1 MASKKGKPLGII
13 KLESKDMAI
22 FPMND
27 VFLNFTFEMMEHWEA
42 LRMAVNLLIEAFKQ
56 VMPDAR
62 LYLIEGEIEVRTQ
75 FKHYLA
81 NEDGDVT
88 TRDQDIRMLELD
100 VSTTYVEFQNK
111 ANPTVPI
118 KTRSVEYFGLG
129 IGHGKG
135 MVANQIW
142 LLAEDVKELLHGET
156 FTRYI
161 LKDEVT
167 GKDHPENSGIMY
179 VSLTKLAQGNTPVGE
194 LASFLLGIN
203 PDPQNEVVKKIADA
217 FNASF
222 KKFKESKDVVKVLTL
237 RERVK
242 DEIWGDAVAE
252 GKAER
257 DVEISNK
264 FTKLKE
270 KGLDPL
276 AIMQEM
282 ELMFSTV
289 QVAKPSQ
296 K

>member
-1 MASKKGKPLGII
+1 M
-13 KLESKDMAI
+13 
-22 FPMND
+22 
-27 VFLNFTFEMMEHWEA
+27 
-42 LRMAVNLLIEAFKQ
+42 
-56 VMPDAR
+56 
-62 LYLIEGEIEVRTQ
+62 
-75 FKHYLA
+75 
-81 NEDGDVT
+81 
-88 TRDQDIRMLELD
+88 
-100 VSTTYVEFQNK
+100 
-111 ANPTVPI
+111 
-118 KTRSVEYFGLG
+118 TRSYFGLG

-179 VSLTKLAQGNTPVGE
+179 VSLTKLAQENTPVGE

-203 PDPQNEVVKKIADA
+203 PDPQNEEVKKIADA

-257 DVEISNK
+257 DVEISNQ
-264 FTKLKE
+264 FTRLKE

-276 AIMQEM
+276 AIM
-282 ELMFSTV
+282 
-289 QVAKPSQ
+289 
-296 K
+296 

>member
-1 MASKKGKPLGII
+1 VASKKGKPLGII
-13 KLESKDMAI
+13 KLQSKDMAI

-27 VFLNFTFEMMEHWEA
+27 VFLNFTFQMMEHWEA

-62 LYLIEGEIEVRTQ
+62 LYPIKGEIEVRTQ

-81 NEDGDVT
+81 NEAEDFA

-111 ANPTVPI
+111 AHPTVPI

-167 GKDHPENSGIMY
+167 GNTHPENSGIMY
-179 VSLTKLAQGNTPVGE
+179 VSLTKLAQENTPVGE
-194 LASFLLGIN
+194 LASFLLGVN

-252 GKAER
+252 GESKRDAQLVSQVAEL
-257 DVEISNK
+257 E
-264 FTKLKE
+264 E
-270 KGLDPL
+270 KGLDPAEIL
-276 AIMQEM
+276 KQLKNLLVAVP
-282 ELMFSTV
+282 STT
-289 QVAKPSQ
+289 K